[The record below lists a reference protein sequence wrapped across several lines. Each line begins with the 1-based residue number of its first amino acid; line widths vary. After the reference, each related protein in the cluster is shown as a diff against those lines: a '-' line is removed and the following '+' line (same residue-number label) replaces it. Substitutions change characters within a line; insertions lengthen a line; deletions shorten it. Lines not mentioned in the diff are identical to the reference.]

1 MVGYFRLYEISPS
14 EVIKIKLPHEKFPEL
29 KDKKEKLDTYF
40 DKLIKTGKDAVGN
53 INRYMIYFL
62 IIGVVKRSLD
72 LVDGFILTIDN
83 WNLISAAPIIRMH
96 LDTLLR
102 LNYIFKIPPKEADK
116 LIHHIMDGKP
126 LYKFEDSEGKRLTDA
141 CLRKYAK
148 DVFPWIDNV
157 YKHTSKFIHFSER
170 HMFVPI
176 YSTNNEKKIVNFAI
190 HKGSHNVKEEQITEY
205 YNVFIT
211 ITDSIIKFIN
221 SWGERKKILSDS
233 ETP

>member
-1 MVGYFRLYEISPS
+1 M
-14 EVIKIKLPHEKFPEL
+14 IKIKLPHEKFPKL
-29 KDKKEKLDTYF
+29 KDKREKLDTYF

-53 INRYMIYFL
+53 INMYTIDFF

-72 LVDGFILTIDN
+72 LIEGFILTIDN
-83 WNLISAAPIIRMH
+83 WKLICTAPIIRMQ

-102 LNYIFKIPPKEADK
+102 LNYIFKIPPKEADE
-116 LIHHIMDGKP
+116 LILHIMDGEP
-126 LYKFEDSEGKRLTDA
+126 LNKFKDSKGKGLTDA
-141 CLRKYAK
+141 RLLKYAR

-157 YKHTSKFIHFSER
+157 YTHTSKFIHFSER

-176 YSTNNEKKIVNFAI
+176 YNTNNEKRTVNFAI

-205 YNVFIT
+205 YNVFII

-221 SWGERKKILSDS
+221 SWGELKKKLNNS
-233 ETP
+233 EIS

>member
-1 MVGYFRLYEISPS
+1 M
-14 EVIKIKLPHEKFPEL
+14 IKIKLPHEKFPEL
-29 KDKKEKLDTYF
+29 KDKKEKLDTYD
-40 DKLIKTGKDAVGN
+40 DKLKKAGKDAVGN
-53 INRYMIYFL
+53 INMGMIDFF

-72 LVDGFILTIDN
+72 LVDGFILTTSN

-102 LNYIFKIPPKEADK
+102 LNYISKIPPKEADK
-116 LIHHIMDGKP
+116 LIHHIMDGEP
-126 LYKFEDSEGKRLTDA
+126 LNKFKDSEGKELTDA
-141 CLRKYAK
+141 RLLKYAK

-170 HMFVPI
+170 HMFVSI
-176 YSTNNEKKIVNFAI
+176 YSTNNEKRIVNFAI

-205 YNVFIT
+205 YNVFII

-221 SWGERKKILSDS
+221 SWGERKKNLSDS
-233 ETP
+233 ETS

>member
-1 MVGYFRLYEISPS
+1 M
-14 EVIKIKLPHEKFPEL
+14 IKIKLPHEKFPEL

-40 DKLIKTGKDAVGN
+40 DKLTKAGFDAVGN
-53 INRYMIYFL
+53 INMGMIDFL

-72 LVDGFILTIDN
+72 LVDGFILTISN
-83 WNLISAAPIIRMH
+83 WNLICAAPIIRMH

-102 LNYIFKIPPKEADK
+102 LNYISKIPPKEADK
-116 LIHHIMDGKP
+116 LIHHIMGGDP
-126 LYKFEDSEGKRLTDA
+126 LYKFKDSEGKGLTDTR
-141 CLRKYAK
+141 LLKYTK

-157 YKHTSKFIHFSER
+157 YKQTSKFIHFSER

-205 YNVFIT
+205 YNVFII

-221 SWGERKKILSDS
+221 SWGERKKNLSDS
-233 ETP
+233 ETS